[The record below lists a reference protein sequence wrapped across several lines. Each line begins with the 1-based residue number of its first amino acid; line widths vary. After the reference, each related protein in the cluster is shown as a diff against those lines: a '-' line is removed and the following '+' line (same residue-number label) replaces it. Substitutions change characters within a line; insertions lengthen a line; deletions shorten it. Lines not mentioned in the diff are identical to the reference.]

1 MADNVTLPG
10 TGAVVA
16 TDEVNDGAGLR
27 QFQVIKPAYGADG
40 SATLVS
46 TSNGL
51 PVQAVGTFPVSAS
64 AALPVDAVGELI
76 EAVEALRM
84 TVGRLAGTQGT
95 MLPDVAGRMRVAVD
109 AITAG
114 LTLATITTV
123 TTVSTVSNQT
133 QIGAYQAA
141 DQIPALMRLAADS
154 LRRNIS
160 VT

>member
-51 PVQAVGTFPVSAS
+51 PVQAVGTF
-64 AALPVDAVGELI
+64 PVDAVGELI

>member
-51 PVQAVGTFPVSAS
+51 PVQAVGTFPVN
-64 AALPVDAVGELI
+64 AVGELI

-123 TTVSTVSNQT
+123 TTVSTVTNQT

-141 DQIPALMRLAADS
+141 DQVPALMRLAADS

>member
-16 TDEVNDGAGLR
+16 TDEINDGAGLR
-27 QFQVIKPAYGADG
+27 QFQIIKPAYGADG
-40 SATLVS
+40 SATMVS

-51 PVQAVGTFPVSAS
+51 PVQAVGTFPISAS

-84 TVGRLAGTQGT
+84 TVGRLAGTQGA
-95 MLPDVAGRMRVAVD
+95 MLPDVAGRM
-109 AITAG
+109 AG

-123 TTVSTVSNQT
+123 TTVSTVTNQT

-141 DQIPALMRLAADS
+141 DQIPALMRFAADS

>member
-51 PVQAVGTFPVSAS
+51 PVQAVGTF
-64 AALPVDAVGELI
+64 PVDAVGELI

-123 TTVSTVSNQT
+123 TTVSTVTNQT

-141 DQIPALMRLAADS
+141 DQVPALMRLAADS

>member
-1 MADNVTLPG
+1 
-10 TGAVVA
+10 
-16 TDEVNDGAGLR
+16 
-27 QFQVIKPAYGADG
+27 
-40 SATLVS
+40 
-46 TSNGL
+46 
-51 PVQAVGTFPVSAS
+51 
-64 AALPVDAVGELI
+64 
-76 EAVEALRM
+76 M